1 MRYWLFTLLFV
12 CSIALRGQTDSL
24 TQVQINKDVWYNF
37 MQSYADLDA
46 SLFNQI
52 HTEDVIRV
60 MISKSEMLVGKAY
73 KDQNLEVFNNW
84 NSQRLKQMI
93 EFSFLSRTQ
102 QGNWAY
108 ETGIFKLT
116 RRNGF
121 RSQSYYGKF
130 NVTLQKVNGIWK
142 IKSYADSS
150 KEGLIS
156 ETDFLSGQML
166 LY

>member
-1 MRYWLFTLLFV
+1 MRYCIFISLFV
-12 CSIALRGQTDSL
+12 FSIALKGQIDSL

-60 MISKSEMLVGKAY
+60 MISKSEMLLGKAY

-84 NSQRLKQMI
+84 NSQRLNQMI
-93 EFSFLSRTQ
+93 EFSFLSRTRQ
-102 QGNWAY
+102 DNWAY

-116 RRNGF
+116 RRNGL
-121 RSQSYYGKF
+121 RSQSFYGQF
-130 NVTLQKVNGIWK
+130 SVILQKVNGIWK